1 MNDRIRKSSTP
12 SIVQQRQAPLK
23 ERYRKEP
30 DAALVPKQARTVT
43 EEGAGPFHVAVSVD
57 GPYPPTAWQLGIDDK
72 IGGDNDLPNA
82 AEMLLAALAGCYE
95 STLRMVAD
103 KMGVRVASLEVIAR
117 GDVDSRGCLAIDP
130 DVRVGFP
137 SIEMSVHLEVEEGT
151 DPRRVERLHAAADR
165 LCVTKDTLENG
176 VPITIARDA

>member
-1 MNDRIRKSSTP
+1 MNDRIEKPTAT
-12 SIVQQRQAPLK
+12 SIVRQRQAPLK
-23 ERYRKEP
+23 ERYREDP
-30 DAALVPKQARTVT
+30 RAALVPKQARTVT

-82 AEMLLAALAGCYE
+82 AEMMLAALAGCYE

-103 KMGVRVASLEVIAR
+103 QLGVTIASLDVIAR
-117 GDVDSRGCLAIDP
+117 GEVDARGCLSMDP

-137 SIEMSVHLEVEEGT
+137 SIELSVHLEVADGT
-151 DPRRVERLHAAADR
+151 DPRRLERLHATTDR
-165 LCVTKDTLENG
+165 LCVTKDTLETG
-176 VPITIARDA
+176 VPITIARDR

>member
-1 MNDRIRKSSTP
+1 MNERINKLTTP
-12 SIVQQRQAPLK
+12 SIVQRRQAPLK
-23 ERYRKEP
+23 ERYREDP
-30 DAALVPKQARTVT
+30 RAALVPKQARTVT
-43 EEGAGPFHVAVSVD
+43 EEGGGPFHVAVSVD
-57 GPYPPTAWQLGIDDK
+57 GPYPRAAWQLGIDDK

-82 AEMLLAALAGCYE
+82 AQMLLAALAGCYE

-103 KMGVRVASLEVIAR
+103 KMGVSIASLEVIAR
-117 GDVDSRGCLAIDP
+117 GDVDSRGCLAMDSA
-130 DVRVGFP
+130 VRVGFP

-165 LCVTKDTLENG
+165 LCVTKDTLEKG